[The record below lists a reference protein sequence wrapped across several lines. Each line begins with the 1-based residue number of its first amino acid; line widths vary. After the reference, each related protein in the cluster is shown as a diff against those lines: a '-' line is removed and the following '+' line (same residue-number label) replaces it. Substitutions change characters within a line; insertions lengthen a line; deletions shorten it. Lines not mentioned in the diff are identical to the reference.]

1 MIYFVSDSLYEKV
14 NILHEDFQQFKTE
27 MRYETSRNK
36 RKMEKILT
44 ILREKFPI
52 NEENEKITMDLMPD
66 FPLTS
71 IEEYMRFHEMLRNDE
86 TIRKC
91 FVSTFCMYILK

>member
-14 NILHEDFQQFKTE
+14 NILHQDFQQFKTE
-27 MRYETSRNK
+27 MRHKASRNK
-36 RKMEKILT
+36 RKMEEILI

-52 NEENEKITMDLMPD
+52 NEVNEEITMDLMPD

-71 IEEYMRFHEMLRNDE
+71 VEEYMRFNETLRNDE

-91 FVSTFCMYILK
+91 FVSIFCMYMLK

>member
-1 MIYFVSDSLYEKV
+1 MVYFASGSLYEKV
-14 NILHEDFQQFKTE
+14 NILHEDFQQYKTE
-27 MRYETSRNK
+27 MRHEASRNK
-36 RKMEKILT
+36 RKMEEILT

-52 NEENEKITMDLMPD
+52 NEGNEEITIDLMPD

-71 IEEYMRFHEMLRNDE
+71 VDEYTQFNETLRNDE